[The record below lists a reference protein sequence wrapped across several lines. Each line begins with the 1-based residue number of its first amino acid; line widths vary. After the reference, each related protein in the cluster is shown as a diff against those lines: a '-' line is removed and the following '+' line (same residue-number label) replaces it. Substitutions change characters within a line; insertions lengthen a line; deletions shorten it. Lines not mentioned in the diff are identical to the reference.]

1 MEPSTRK
8 VVTRSPSHT
17 VRLLHLPHVQVQP
30 IEADSSLE
38 RDFVQIAGLYP
49 LIKSIQ
55 HQPFKLS
62 LEESKYTP
70 DFLLCFL
77 DGSKLVVEVKPLE
90 LLAPHEPKLQAASLV
105 LADAGLSFL
114 VATDSMIRADGLAS
128 RAMRI
133 RRYAKTIT
141 NKEITDQLL
150 SLLERNP
157 AGIQVSEVMQQ
168 LDLTQEVIFHALCHH
183 RICTRD
189 PIDLTPQAVLID
201 LKKFRNEVECDYPT
215 YAIHFGR
222 WFDPSRRDDND
233 RTGSTAV

>member
-17 VRLLHLPHVQVQP
+17 VRLLHLPHVQKLSIQ
-30 IEADSSLE
+30 ADSSLE
-38 RDFVQIAGLYP
+38 QDFVHIAGLYP

-90 LLAPHEPKLQAASLV
+90 LLAPHEPKLQSASQV

-114 VATDSMIRADGLAS
+114 VATDLMIRSDGLAS

-133 RRYAKTIT
+133 RRYAKTST

-150 SLLERNP
+150 SLLERSP
-157 AGIQVSEVMQQ
+157 AGIQVSEVMLQ
-168 LDLTQEVIFHALCHH
+168 LDLTQEVIFHALCYH

-189 PIDLTPQAVLID
+189 PLDITPQAVLID
-201 LKKFRNEVECDYPT
+201 LKTFRNEVDSDNST

-222 WFDPSRRDDND
+222 WLDPSRGDDND
-233 RTGSTAV
+233 